1 MVLSMEINFKFVIKL
16 EKKKKR
22 LSNLVHKLKTTGIL
36 VQNFE
41 SSIFEIVFA
50 DSINYKKNT
59 TWNDIRDIINTHSG

>member
-36 VQNFE
+36 VHKFE

-50 DSINYKKNT
+50 DSINYKIKKK
-59 TWNDIRDIINTHSG
+59 IQHGMILEIL

>member
-1 MVLSMEINFKFVIKL
+1 MVLSMEVNFKFVIKL

-50 DSINYKKNT
+50 DSIN
-59 TWNDIRDIINTHSG
+59 